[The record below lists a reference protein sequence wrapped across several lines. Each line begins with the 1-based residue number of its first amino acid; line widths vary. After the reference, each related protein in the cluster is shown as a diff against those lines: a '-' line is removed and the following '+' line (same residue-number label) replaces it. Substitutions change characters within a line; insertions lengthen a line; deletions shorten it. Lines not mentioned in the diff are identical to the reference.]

1 MRVRQGENMF
11 KCFEEG
17 FDISRLDREPFKFN
31 HQLLSHPALAMD
43 SLSRSLPQLPADRIM
58 YSKGLSDLGINFDRA
73 HIEHGN
79 GKTLEQTIETIRTS
93 SSYIAV
99 RDPEDHPS
107 FRELYQDLVDD
118 VGRLMRGNGRARRAI
133 TPRMWMFIASP
144 GAQTPFHFDRYSN
157 FLMQIRGSKQVAVF
171 PNFES
176 SIVPPHECESYMDR
190 AEAKPLWKPE
200 FDRHATKFDFSP
212 GEAIHIPYIA
222 GHYVKN
228 GMEDVSISLSFFFQT
243 EQTRRWTNAMRF
255 NHRVRPHLARVGMV
269 PTPVGHRSSR
279 DAAKALMLRVMD
291 KGRSWR
297 LRLSGAKQGCMGM
310 LNAGLALAV
319 I

>member
-1 MRVRQGENMF
+1 ML
-11 KCFEEG
+11 KCFEDG
-17 FDISRLDREPFKFN
+17 LDLSRLDREPFKFS
-31 HQLLSHPALAMD
+31 HKLLEHPALGMD

-73 HIEHGN
+73 HIDHKN
-79 GKTLEQTIETIRTS
+79 GKTLEETIETIRTG

-99 RDPEDHPS
+99 RDPEEHPS

-118 VGRLMRGNGRARRAI
+118 VGQLMRSNGRARRAMK
-133 TPRMWMFIASP
+133 PRMWMFIASP

-157 FLMQIRGSKQVAVF
+157 FLMQVRGSKQVAVF
-171 PNFES
+171 PNFDTD
-176 SIVPPHECESYMDR
+176 IVTSEECESYMDR
-190 AEAKPLWKPE
+190 DEAKPLWKPE
-200 FDRHATKFDFSP
+200 FDAYATKFDFAP

-243 EQTRRWTNAMRF
+243 NETLRWTNAMRF
-255 NHRVRPHLARVGMV
+255 NHRTRASMARMGMK
-269 PTPVGHRSSR
+269 PSPVGHQAYR
-279 DAAKALMLRVMD
+279 DSAKAFMLRVMD

-297 LRLSGAKQGCMGM
+297 ERLAGTAQGCVG
-310 LNAGLALAV
+310 LFNAGLACAV
-319 I
+319 L